1 MTKRQKGRQ
10 YNDQKTE
17 GQTIQRPKEK
27 GQTDKQ
33 TNNNLQNTTQNL
45 KIE

>member
-1 MTKRQKGRQ
+1 MTKRQKGRP
-10 YNDQKTE
+10 YNDQK
-17 GQTIQRPKEK
+17 KK
-27 GQTDKQ
+27 DKQ